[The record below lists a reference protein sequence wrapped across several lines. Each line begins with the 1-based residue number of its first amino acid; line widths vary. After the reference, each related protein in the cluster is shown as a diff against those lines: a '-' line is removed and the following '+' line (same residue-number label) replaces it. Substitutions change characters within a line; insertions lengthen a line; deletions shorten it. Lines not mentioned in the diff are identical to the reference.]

1 MSNSGWSARKMRVL
15 AVSAVLV
22 LGVCVAGCGGSKGS
36 SGKSGQTAA
45 SKGPI
50 KIGAV
55 LAQSGLFSEFD
66 IGNTAGVKLA
76 AEDINKKGGVN
87 GRKVEVVVGDYKSKP
102 ELGGTVARELI
113 GQGATAIITSADF
126 DFGSPAALAAQSS
139 NVIAIS
145 AGAEAPEF
153 GVQGIGPLAY
163 TMGTA
168 TNETAAAWAEWIHS
182 RGAHSVFI
190 LEDPTLA
197 YDTTTCGSFEEAWK
211 ALPGTKILGKQQFK
225 NTDPSISVQITK
237 IQSLSEKPEFILL
250 CSYPPGGATALRQL
264 RAAGI
269 NTPVIG
275 GDAFSGTAWLASVPK
290 LSNFFYTDYVSVY
303 GDDPNKEVNR
313 IVEEAKALA
322 HPSNAIAGV
331 TIAAYSAVQAYAKA
345 VEKAGTTETKAVQKA
360 LNEFHEVPLLVGPT
374 TFTSEEHINTKRPL
388 AILEIK
394 NGEGKF
400 VEQFTPKSVPA
411 AKIK

>member
-1 MSNSGWSARKMRVL
+1 MRVL
-15 AVSAVLV
+15 ALSAVLV
-22 LGVCVAGCGGSKGS
+22 LGVCVAGCGSSKNS
-36 SGKSGQTAA
+36 SSNGGGKSGQTAA
-45 SKGPI
+45 SKEPI

-66 IGNTAGVKLA
+66 IGNTAGVELA
-76 AEDINKKGGVN
+76 AEDINKEGGVD
-87 GRKVEVVVGDYKSKP
+87 GRKLEVTVGDYKSKP

-113 GQGATAIITSADF
+113 GEGATAIITSADF

-139 NVIAIS
+139 NVVAIS

-163 TMGTA
+163 TMGTS
-168 TNETAAAWAEWIHS
+168 TNETAAAWAEWIHNK

-197 YDTTTCGSFEEAWK
+197 YDTTTCENFETAWK
-211 ALPGTKILGKQQFK
+211 EIPGTKILGKQQFK

-237 IQSLSEKPEFILL
+237 IQALSEKPEFILL

-269 NTPVIG
+269 ETPVIG

-290 LSNFFYTDYVSVY
+290 LSNFYYTDYVSVY
-303 GDDPNKEVNR
+303 GDDPNQEVNR
-313 IVEEAKALA
+313 IVEEAKAKA

-345 VEKAGTTETKAVQKA
+345 VETAGTTETKAVEEA
-360 LNEFHEVPLLVGPT
+360 LNEFNEVPLLVGPT
-374 TFTSEEHINTKRPL
+374 TFTSELHINDKRPL

-394 NGEGKF
+394 NGEGRF
-400 VEQFTPKSVPA
+400 VEEFTPAKVPA
-411 AKIK
+411 IKFK